1 MTDKTKSPR
10 VWVAITHNN
19 RQAVLAGLR
28 GPTCRNPNTWN
39 LFGGSIDRGETPV
52 QAAAREVFEETG
64 IKIKPRHL
72 KLLFTAQIRDK
83 VAFWFTVDIKK
94 VKKDMLR
101 ITDEVVDYEWVTR
114 MKWEGRNDLHYSL
127 DTYFRHLSRTERHA
141 A

>member
-1 MTDKTKSPR
+1 MSNMTKSPR

-19 RQAVLAGLR
+19 QQAVLVGLR

-52 QAAAREVFEETG
+52 QAAVREVFEETG
-64 IKIKPRHL
+64 MKVKPRHL

-83 VAFWFTVDIKK
+83 IAFWFTVDIKK

-101 ITDEVVDYEWVTR
+101 ITDEIVDYEWVTP
-114 MKWEGRNDLHYSL
+114 MNWEGRNDLHYSL
-127 DTYFRHLSRTERHA
+127 DTYFRHLSRIEKRA